1 MHIREATRDNIKVIT
16 DFQKQMAIE
25 TENLFLNSELVKKGV
40 TAVFKNRYR
49 GTYYVV
55 EIDEEIIAC
64 LLTTYEWSDWRNS
77 YVIWIQSVYVLPNH
91 RGKGVFKF
99 MYNHI
104 KELVKSKKKYSGIR
118 LYVDKLN
125 VNAQNVYKKI
135 GMNGKHYRLFEDM
148 E

>member
-1 MHIREATRDNIKVIT
+1 MQIREATRKDIQIIT
-16 DFQKQMAIE
+16 DFQKQMAVE
-25 TENLFLNSELVKKGV
+25 TEHLFLKTEIVEKGV
-40 TAVFKNRYR
+40 SAVFKNIYR
-49 GTYYVV
+49 GQYYVV
-55 EIDEEIIAC
+55 EIEDEIIAC

-77 YVIWIQSVYVLPNH
+77 YVIWIQSVYVLPNY

-104 KELVKSKKKYSGIR
+104 KGIVKSKKKYSGIR

-125 VNAQNVYKKI
+125 INAQKVYQKL
-135 GMNGKHYRLFEDM
+135 GMNGKHYKLFEDM